1 MFYAFLRKCAK
12 LFYVIMYKITVIG
25 KENIPDMK
33 GGYIIASN
41 HVSNNDPPVV
51 GITFKGKYNF
61 MAKEELFQKNRFFT
75 WLITQLGAFPVKRG
89 AKDGAQAIEKAL
101 ESLRNGRI
109 FVIFPEGTRSKDG
122 TLGRAKSG
130 VTIIA
135 AQAKAPVVPVFIK
148 YGKKRKFRRR
158 IQVSI
163 GEMMP
168 AEKFDIDIEDRRQLK
183 ALSADIMGEI
193 AKLQENAPDV
203 D

>member
-12 LFYVIMYKITVIG
+12 LFYVIIYNITVIG
-25 KENIPDMK
+25 KENIPEAK

-51 GITFKGKYNF
+51 GITFKGKYTF
-61 MAKEELFQKNRFFT
+61 MAKEELFHKNPIFT

-101 ESLRNGRI
+101 ESLKNGRI

-130 VTIIA
+130 VTLIA
-135 AQAKAPVVPVFIK
+135 AQAKAPVVPVFIR
-148 YGKKRKFRRR
+148 YGRKKFRRR
-158 IQVSI
+158 VIVSI
-163 GEMMP
+163 GEVIP
-168 AEKFDIDIEDRRQLK
+168 AEKFDVDIEDKRVLK
-183 ALSADIMGEI
+183 QLSATIMDEI